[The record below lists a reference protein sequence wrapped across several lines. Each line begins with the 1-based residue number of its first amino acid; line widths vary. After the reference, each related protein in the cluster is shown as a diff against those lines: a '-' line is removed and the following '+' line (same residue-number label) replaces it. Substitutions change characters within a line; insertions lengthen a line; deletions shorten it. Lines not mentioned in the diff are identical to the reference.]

1 MRSMTGYGEASGE
14 NARHVVSVSLKAVNH
29 RFLDLQLRLGEDV
42 RSSEPA
48 LREVLG
54 KELERGRVEIRVDVR
69 PLGERKVDV
78 HVHMGVV
85 EAAYAA
91 THRLVEAGLVERGL
105 GAGDLLR
112 LPEAFRVEVAGE
124 EWDEQDQ
131 ELLLRVTR
139 EALAQLVASREREG
153 ASLAAIF
160 VERLDALAEVV
171 ARLDALRGPVRDEM
185 LAAFHKRLGEMLE
198 GRRLNV
204 GGVDEG
210 RIAQE
215 AALLVDRS
223 DVSEEIDRLR
233 AHLDHFRSVA
243 GGKEASGKRL
253 DFLTQEIFR
262 ELNTLGAKC
271 RNAEMT
277 RAVLDAKVL
286 CEQIREQVQNV
297 E

>member
-14 NARHVVSVSLKAVNH
+14 NARYAFTVSVRAVNH
-29 RFLDLQLRLGEDV
+29 RFLDLQLRIGEDL
-42 RSSEPA
+42 RASEAA
-48 LREVLG
+48 LRDAIGREVT
-54 KELERGRVEIRVDVR
+54 RGRVEARVEVY
-69 PLGERKVDV
+69 PVAERRAAVQV
-78 HVHMGVV
+78 NMGVIRDAH
-85 EAAYAA
+85 AAV
-91 THRLVEAGLVERGL
+91 HQLVEAGLVERGL
-105 GAGDLLR
+105 SVGDLMR
-112 LPEAFRVEVAGE
+112 LPEAFRVDLAANQ
-124 EWDEQDQ
+124 WSDEDE

-139 EALAQLVASREREG
+139 QALAQLVAGRETEG
-153 ASLAAIF
+153 ANLAAAMEEKLRG
-160 VERLDALAEVV
+160 VEEAV
-171 ARLDALRGPVRDEM
+171 ARLDALRGTVREDL
-185 LAAFHKRLGEMLE
+185 LAALR
-198 GRRLNV
+198 RRLSELLADQTF
-204 GGVDEG
+204 DEA

-233 AHLDHFRSVA
+233 SHVEHFRAVTREPGA
-243 GGKEASGKRL
+243 AGKRL
-253 DFLTQEIFR
+253 DFLTQEMFR